1 MSTSANFGGGFTN
14 QKLFIQDGL
23 CLAHL
28 VVFFLNF
35 YQEMVSSL
43 EKQFG
48 SKRVHKFSVKVGI
61 DYLGNPGLIHA
72 QSILAIWSS
81 QVVLQNLQTLD

>member
-1 MSTSANFGGGFTN
+1 MSTSANFGEGLTD

-23 CLAHL
+23 CLEHL
-28 VVFFLNF
+28 VVFFLSF

-48 SKRVHKFSVKVGI
+48 SKLVHKFSVKVGF
-61 DYLGNPGLIHA
+61 DYLGNPSLIHA
-72 QSILAIWSS
+72 QSILAI
-81 QVVLQNLQTLD
+81 